1 MAFGNGIFNSKRSSS
16 NNDSALNVKT
26 LVSCGVPP
34 AIANKVAYSPQTLT
48 TAEVCQIK
56 QCLEKTR
63 HNIHQ
68 KVGNLDAIIQEF
80 SYVDSF
86 NTL

>member
-1 MAFGNGIFNSKRSSS
+1 M
-16 NNDSALNVKT
+16 
-26 LVSCGVPP
+26 
-34 AIANKVAYSPQTLT
+34 AYSPQTLT